1 MLFLAL
7 RVVEESSGWQFLLGP
22 CLALVKV
29 LDASLSR
36 LLLHFSLQS
45 TVEVILYMV
54 IGATVQKSRDFGPPV
69 AEFLVKFEDLLVLFL
84 GPPILL
90 DVGVEVIV
98 PALAALLSD
107 ASLNVMS
114 DLAPILSTVD
124 AHHIDET
131 AVLLLRPGTLHHL
144 RVEHLLPAV

>member
-7 RVVEESSGWQFLLGP
+7 RLVKENSGWQFLLGP
-22 CLALVKV
+22 CLALVEV

-69 AEFLVKFEDLLVLFL
+69 TEFLVEFEDLLVLL
-84 GPPILL
+84 LSPPILFY
-90 DVGVEVIV
+90 VGVEVIM

-107 ASLNVMS
+107 TTLYVMS
-114 DLAPILSTVD
+114 YLAPILSTVD
-124 AHHIDET
+124 AHHLYET
-131 AVLLLRPGTLHHL
+131 AILLLRPGTLHHL